1 MPKVK
6 LTQRNHSMMKCPM
19 CPYRIEISEH
29 NYCFEGG
36 IFHKKNEDDFLNLV
50 FVFYLECG
58 VALIF
63 EGVGNVM
70 FLGVGLKCSQSS

>member
-19 CPYRIEISEH
+19 CPYRNEISEH

-36 IFHKKNEDDFLNLV
+36 IFHKKMKMI
-50 FVFYLECG
+50 
-58 VALIF
+58 ALIF

-70 FLGVGLKCSQSS
+70 FLGVGLQCSQSS